1 MEKLLVDQRSVARKI
16 VRAKAVVVM
25 DGMPPQQ
32 GRTIDLCATGLSL
45 TFDHKLAVGHM
56 GQVTFE
62 LFLDGKGQL
71 VSSRAKVTYCIFS
84 GDHFKIGYQFV
95 NPDAATTSVVSKFI
109 R

>member
-1 MEKLLVDQRSVARKI
+1 MLVEQRAGARKI

-25 DGMPPQQ
+25 DGMQPQQ
-32 GRTIDLCATGLSL
+32 GRTIDLCATGLSM
-45 TFDHKLAVGHM
+45 TFDHKLAVGHA

-71 VSSRAKVTYCIFS
+71 VNCRAKVTYCIFS
-84 GDHFKIGYQFV
+84 GDQFKIGYQFI
-95 NPDAATTSVVSKFI
+95 NPDAATTSVVNKFI

>member
-1 MEKLLVDQRSVARKI
+1 MLVDQRSVARKI

-25 DGMPPQQ
+25 DGMPPQP
-32 GRTIDLCATGLSL
+32 GRTLDLCASGLSM
-45 TFDHKLAVGHM
+45 TFDHKLAVGHT

-71 VSSRAKVTYCIFS
+71 VNCRAKVTYCIFS

-95 NPDAATTSVVSKFI
+95 NPDAATTAIVNKFI